1 MELELQAILNRFSD
15 GLIYVD
21 EHTETI
27 SLDKKKQPY
36 LKGVKTMREVSVVK
50 EIVEWWK
57 SKYPND
63 FTSLADVRDFFPY
76 PASKKDFCDLVFS
89 SDGES
94 IDNAEWAIEV
104 KHISFLGDNGKNN
117 DYNVQKVLSPYLKD
131 RSLIHDI
138 HKLRKNPVARK
149 QAVIGYCFNYDF
161 STCDEAL
168 RLHPE
173 QKIRIKQMRAVCKKN
188 NDKTGELNI
197 KDVVDFA
204 NQIFTTNN
212 LARNLV
218 QKDFTNAWRHP
229 CGGGG
234 TIFGWEV

>member
-1 MELELQAILNRFSD
+1 M
-15 GLIYVD
+15 
-21 EHTETI
+21 T
-27 SLDKKKQPY
+27 
-36 LKGVKTMREVSVVK
+36 
-50 EIVEWWK
+50 WWK
-57 SKYPND
+57 NTYPKD
-63 FTSLADVRDFFPY
+63 FHNLKNISTNYPY
-76 PASKKDFCDLVFS
+76 PEAKANKCDIIFS
-89 SDGES
+89 SDDQEL
-94 IDNAEWAIEV
+94 DNAEWAIEL
-104 KHISFLGDNGKNN
+104 KKIAFLGDNGKNN
-117 DYNVQKVLSPYLKD
+117 DYNVQKMLSPYLKD

-168 RLHPE
+168 ELHPE
-173 QKIRIKQMRAVCKKN
+173 QKTRIKQMRAVCKKN

-197 KDVVDFA
+197 KEVVDFA

-218 QKDFTNAWRHP
+218 QNDFTGAWRHP

>member
-1 MELELQAILNRFSD
+1 MELQVIIDKLCE

-21 EHTETI
+21 TNTETT

-36 LKGVKTMREVSVVK
+36 LKGIKTMREVSVVK

-57 SKYPND
+57 FKYPED
-63 FTSLADVRDFFPY
+63 FTSLSDVKDFYPY

-94 IDNAEWAIEV
+94 IENAEWAIEV

-117 DYNVQKVLSPYLKD
+117 DYNVQKMLSPYLKD

-149 QAVIGYCFNYDF
+149 QAVIGYCFNYNF
-161 STCDEAL
+161 STCDQAL
-168 RLHPE
+168 ELHPGE
-173 QKIRIKQMRAVCKKN
+173 KTRIKHMRAVCKKN
-188 NDKTGELNI
+188 NDITGELNVREI
-197 KDVVDFA
+197 VNFA
-204 NQIFTTNN
+204 DQIFTTNN

-218 QKDFTNAWRHP
+218 QKEFSDAWRHP

>member
-1 MELELQAILNRFSD
+1 M
-15 GLIYVD
+15 
-21 EHTETI
+21 
-27 SLDKKKQPY
+27 
-36 LKGVKTMREVSVVK
+36 
-50 EIVEWWK
+50 
-57 SKYPND
+57 
-63 FTSLADVRDFFPY
+63 
-76 PASKKDFCDLVFS
+76 
-89 SDGES
+89 
-94 IDNAEWAIEV
+94 
-104 KHISFLGDNGKNN
+104 GDNGKNN
-117 DYNVQKVLSPYLKD
+117 DYNVQKMLSPYLKD

-168 RLHPE
+168 GLHPE
-173 QKIRIKQMRAVCKKN
+173 QKTRIKQMRAVCKKN